1 MSRYAIVYDEKLKEY
16 DLGHVLKKD
25 RYQNFIELL
34 QQKKGCHP
42 DFEIVSPSYATENDL
57 KLIHTE
63 AYIQRIETYESRD
76 PYDTPLSHWSK

>member
-1 MSRYAIVYDEKLKEY
+1 MSRYAIVYGEKLKEY

-42 DFEIVSPSYATENDL
+42 DFEIVSPSYATENEVTL
-57 KLIHTE
+57 FWANH
-63 AYIQRIETYESRD
+63 
-76 PYDTPLSHWSK
+76 